1 MAEAW
6 GWMALVGLAAS
17 SWLAVQWAL
26 TAGERRG
33 HRVGYRAGH
42 AAGRSEGYRQGLA
55 DARRQM
61 QQRDAGRELAAMTRV
76 MQQRDR
82 AARWN

>member
-1 MAEAW
+1 MTEAW
-6 GWMALVGLAAS
+6 AGLALVGVLAS
-17 SWLAVQWAL
+17 TWLAVQWAL
-26 TAGERRG
+26 ASGERRG
-33 HRVGYRAGH
+33 HRIGYRVGH
-42 AAGRSEGYRQGLA
+42 AAGRTEGYREGLA

-61 QQRDAGRELAAMTRV
+61 RQRDAGRELAAMTRV